1 MPKQYQI
8 RWSDVDKR
16 ELERVVRNFNQK
28 VRRLERQGKAYLP
41 DTLSA
46 KELENTINT
55 RNELNNLINSLTRFN
70 KRRNAGN
77 PYVSANGEIIS
88 QWEHNERVIKQRVA
102 VAKISREIS
111 KYENES
117 IKLLG
122 DVQSGT
128 FKNMGS
134 VKLQE
139 LEGLRKSLQ
148 GIEQRTGKS
157 QERYLKRLDKVANAS
172 YFFNKGVTYKENYIK
187 SLENF
192 KGLKGYDN
200 LITKL
205 KNVNPRKILR
215 TYKI

>member
-16 ELERVVRNFNQK
+16 ELKRVVRNFNQK

-55 RNELNNLINSLTRFN
+55 RNELKNLINSLTRFN

-77 PYVSANGEIIS
+77 SYVSANGEIIS

-102 VAKISREIS
+102 VGKISREIS
-111 KYENES
+111 KYETES

-122 DVQSGT
+122 EVQSGT

-139 LEGLRKSLQ
+139 LERF
-148 GIEQRTGKS
+148 T
-157 QERYLKRLDKVANAS
+157 
-172 YFFNKGVTYKENYIK
+172 
-187 SLENF
+187 
-192 KGLKGYDN
+192 
-200 LITKL
+200 
-205 KNVNPRKILR
+205 
-215 TYKI
+215 

>member
-1 MPKQYQI
+1 MSKQYQI

-55 RNELNNLINSLTRFN
+55 RNELKNLINSLTRFN

-122 DVQSGT
+122 EVQSGT

-139 LEGLRKSLQ
+139 LERF
-148 GIEQRTGKS
+148 T
-157 QERYLKRLDKVANAS
+157 
-172 YFFNKGVTYKENYIK
+172 
-187 SLENF
+187 
-192 KGLKGYDN
+192 
-200 LITKL
+200 
-205 KNVNPRKILR
+205 
-215 TYKI
+215 